1 MYYKSITKMLQLYN
15 NIKCVK
21 QSMQFLEGNSEKVK
35 KSMPNDMHFRGTKYI
50 FMEYIAEKTEICY
63 NFFNGSDYDPV
74 ILETG

>member
-1 MYYKSITKMLQLYN
+1 
-15 NIKCVK
+15 
-21 QSMQFLEGNSEKVK
+21 MQFLEGNRDKVK